1 MYDIKHFLV
10 MSYNPI
16 KKALL
21 KKKKNSM
28 VFVKDSKADFIQDHH
43 SVHGD
48 HGDGILL
55 LRKQA
60 GLLTTGSRASGHL

>member
-1 MYDIKHFLV
+1 M
-10 MSYNPI
+10 
-16 KKALL
+16 L
-21 KKKKNSM
+21 KKKKNSRTL
-28 VFVKDSKADFIQDHH
+28 VEDGKADFIQDHH